1 MDNLVSFFDKY
12 FSRLTLF
19 ELNLSDVCEIL
30 LIALV
35 VYHLTNWIKKT
46 RAWYLVKGLVILL
59 VLWVVAVVF
68 EFNAIIWIFVN
79 TINVGIIA
87 LFIIFQPELRRALEQ
102 LGQRSV
108 VSFFMDGKGT
118 TERFSDETKAE
129 IVNAVF
135 SMAKVKTGA
144 LIVLE
149 EQVSLEEYER
159 TGIPLDSVV
168 SAALLINIFEHNT
181 PLHDG
186 AVIIRGNRAMAATC
200 ILPVSENMRLS
211 KELGTRHRAGV
222 GVSEVTDCMTIIVSE
237 ETGKVSVAQKGQL
250 IRGVDAELLT
260 AKLTECQNKQ
270 KPSTQNWIKM
280 RKDKEKHER
289 KA

>member
-1 MDNLVSFFDKY
+1 MDNLIAFFDKY

-19 ELNLSDVCEIL
+19 KITVADIIEIL
-30 LIALV
+30 LIAFV
-35 VYHLTNWIKKT
+35 TYHLIKWIKRT
-46 RAWYLVKGLVILL
+46 RAWYLVKGLAILL
-59 VLWVVAVVF
+59 VIWIIASIF

-87 LFIIFQPELRRALEQ
+87 LFVIFQPELRRALEQ
-102 LGQRSV
+102 LGQRNIMG
-108 VSFFMDGKGT
+108 FFGEGKDSA
-118 TERFSDETKAE
+118 ERFSDDTKEE

-135 SMAKVKTGA
+135 SMARVKTGA
-144 LIVLE
+144 LIVIE
-149 EQVSLEEYER
+149 EKVSLEEYER

-186 AVIIRGNRAMAATC
+186 AVIIRGNRAVAATC

-222 GVSEVTDCMTIIVSE
+222 GVSEVSDCVTIIVSE

-250 IRGVDAELLT
+250 IRGVDSEYLT
-260 AKLTECQNKQ
+260 AKLTESQNKT
-270 KPSTQNWIKM
+270 KPGTQNWRLM
-280 RKDKEKHER
+280 RKDKKHEG

>member
-1 MDNLVSFFDKY
+1 MDNLIAFFDKY

-19 ELNLSDVCEIL
+19 KITVADIIEIL
-30 LIALV
+30 LIAFV
-35 VYHLTNWIKKT
+35 TYHLIKWIKRT
-46 RAWYLVKGLVILL
+46 RAWYLVKGLAILL
-59 VLWVVAVVF
+59 VIWIIASIF

-87 LFIIFQPELRRALEQ
+87 LFVIFQPELRRALEQ
-102 LGQRSV
+102 LGQRNIMG
-108 VSFFMDGKGT
+108 FFGEGKDSA
-118 TERFSDETKAE
+118 ERFSDATREE

-135 SMAKVKTGA
+135 SMARVKTGA
-144 LIVLE
+144 LIVIE
-149 EQVSLEEYER
+149 EKVSLEEYER
-159 TGIPLDSVV
+159 SGIPLDSVV

-186 AVIIRGNRAMAATC
+186 AVIIRGNRAVAATC

-222 GVSEVTDCMTIIVSE
+222 GVSEVSDCITIIVSE

-250 IRGVDAELLT
+250 IRGVDSEYLT
-260 AKLTECQNKQ
+260 AKLTESQNKT
-270 KPSTQNWIKM
+270 KPGTQNWRLM
-280 RKDKEKHER
+280 RKDKKHEG